1 MNQNLKH
8 FVYGVILLGGGLYL
22 GSQYGQVKMLKE
34 TSSIISSSHFDSA
47 SSNLD
52 LHIYLLKQLQAD
64 DKQKLSQKLEELVN
78 ADLMALAEYSEMPS
92 NRRMPSILKSIKN
105 AKDYRQAH
113 PITVQNDK
121 VSKDIKK
128 AFDLV
133 E

>member
-8 FVYGVILLGGGLYL
+8 CIYGAILLGGGLYL
-22 GSQYGQVKMLKE
+22 GSQYGQVKMLKA
-34 TSSIISSSHFDSA
+34 TASIVSSSHFDTA

-64 DKQKLSQKLEELVN
+64 DKQKLTQKLEELVN

-105 AKDYRQAH
+105 AKEYRQAH
-113 PITVQNDK
+113 PAIVQNDK
-121 VSKDIKK
+121 VSKDIKR

>member
-8 FVYGVILLGGGLYL
+8 FIYGAILLGGGLYL
-22 GSQYGQVKMLKE
+22 GSQYGQVKMLKA
-34 TSSIISSSHFDSA
+34 TSSIVSSSHFDTA

-52 LHIYLLKQLQAD
+52 LHIYLLKKLQAD

-105 AKDYRQAH
+105 AKEYRQSH
-113 PITVQNDK
+113 PVTVQNEK